1 MNDFGDTLDAKLSS
15 ADELLRSGRKKEA
28 RKVLR
33 EALAMDR
40 DNLATWELLLRA
52 AYDVREEQHCLNRI
66 LAIDPNHAAARSRLA
81 ALRPASGRTPNRP
94 TSRRKR
100 QEGFLLLFL
109 LGSLVSLVCVSAA
122 AFALFRGGY
131 FPFLFSTDLTA
142 TAIAQRNA
150 SCQALIDRAIQAS
163 DSFCGETGT
172 NKACYGNTTLQAE
185 LVPGTTDSFSERGDI
200 IAVNALSRLTAS
212 PLDIEGMQWGI
223 AVFKLITN
231 LPRSLPGETV
241 TMVVFGN
248 ATLDNVSEDSESLE
262 SFYFSSELGQIVCE
276 KVPFDGLMITSPD
289 GNGIQFKINGAELT
303 LVGSASVKAI
313 RNGQMEVS
321 VYRGSARI
329 MSNGEEQ
336 YLGAG
341 SKSSVQL
348 GGEDGTEAISGPSDP
363 ESLSQEELDMA
374 CTMTGEFCSED
385 EIIPVSG
392 EEAQNQIQ
400 ASMLTVTPSVT
411 PIPTATLIPTNTLLV
426 LPSSTT
432 SPGPTAVFTRTNT
445 PAPTRTPVPPTRT
458 RTSTPTRTFT
468 PTNTFTPTLTFT
480 NTPSPT
486 VTPEGPNEPIC
497 ANVSLANVTLSGND
511 LSMDITNN
519 NGGDIFISRLFAIW
533 EPSSPQ
539 QKLDQLLLGG
549 VSVWNTSDNFPPSDF
564 PAEGPGG
571 SWPSLDADRTILN
584 GGTGNFLLRFQEN
597 LQLPYKVHIVFNIGC
612 QVITP

>member
-28 RKVLR
+28 RRILR
-33 EALAMDR
+33 DALAMDR

-81 ALRPASGRTPNRP
+81 ALRSSSGRAPNRP
-94 TSRRKR
+94 TSHKKR

-109 LGSLVSLVCVSAA
+109 LGSLISLVCVGVAA
-122 AFALFRGGY
+122 LALFRGGY
-131 FPFLFSTDLTA
+131 LPFLFSTDLTA

-163 DSFCGETGT
+163 DSFCRETGT

-185 LVPGTTDSFSERGDI
+185 LVPGTTESFSERGDI

-231 LPRSLPGETV
+231 LPRSLPGETI

-248 ATLDNVSEDSESLE
+248 ATLDNVSGDSGSLE

-289 GNGIQFKINGAELT
+289 GSGIQFKVNGAELT
-303 LVGSASVKAI
+303 LLGSASVKAI
-313 RNGQMEVS
+313 RNGEMEVS
-321 VYRGSARI
+321 VYKGSARI
-329 MSNGEEQ
+329 MANGEEQ

-348 GGEDGTEAISGPSDP
+348 GGENGTEAVSGPSAP

-400 ASMLTVTPSVT
+400 GSMLTVTPSVT
-411 PIPTATLIPTNTLLV
+411 PFPTATLIPTNTLLV

-432 SPGPTAVFTRTNT
+432 SPGPTALPTRTNT
-445 PAPTRTPVPPTRT
+445 PTRTRTPIPPTRT
-458 RTSTPTRTFT
+458 
-468 PTNTFTPTLTFT
+468 
-480 NTPSPT
+480 NTPSA
-486 VTPEGPNEPIC
+486 TPP
-497 ANVSLANVTLSGND
+497 
-511 LSMDITNN
+511 
-519 NGGDIFISRLFAIW
+519 
-533 EPSSPQ
+533 
-539 QKLDQLLLGG
+539 LLP
-549 VSVWNTSDNFPPSDF
+549 VRPPSPPLSLQRDPASRSAQTCRF
-564 PAEGPGG
+564 PT
-571 SWPSLDADRTILN
+571 S
-584 GGTGNFLLRFQEN
+584 RFQVPIFPWTSPTAAAAIFSSAGYMRSGSN
-597 LQLPYKVHIVFNIGC
+597 HRLNKSSIIYF
-612 QVITP
+612 